1 MEVLIIFIFVLIMMA
16 SLGIGFPVGFALPGA
31 AIISLFLAG
40 VAGLI
45 FEGNPNAYFAYDG
58 PIEWINAGI
67 TNFRGTYWDN
77 DRDTLIA
84 IPLFIFMGLILQR
97 SKIAEDL
104 LMTMSKLFG
113 RAPGGLGISVIL
125 VGGLLAATTGI
136 VGATVIAM
144 GLISLPTMLR
154 NNYDKNLATGI
165 ISASGTL
172 GQIIPP
178 SIVLI
183 IVADQISNAADAAQN
198 MRLENYK
205 FLTGES
211 TMPSAFS
218 VTSASAGE
226 LFLGA
231 IIPGFILVLLY
242 VVYVFT
248 RAIINPK
255 LAPPM
260 PSKTGFDKR
269 LAIEVISSLI
279 PPILLIIIV
288 LGSILYG
295 VATVNQAGAVG
306 AVGAVI
312 MAGYKLY
319 NGTKHK
325 YTPTI
330 IASLSSVLIL
340 IMHYTL
346 GLNIKN
352 IENEADWIWVIFGTL
367 LVFTLLISI
376 TWSFWRVFKIKNILK
391 EVSTE
396 TTLTSTM
403 VFIILI
409 GAALLTAAFRGLGGE
424 DLIRDYLKNIPGGFW
439 TQFFVVM
446 LIIFILGFFID
457 YIEIIVVVLPIV
469 APILLA
475 DPSANI
481 TAIWLGVMVGVNM
494 QTSFLTPPFG
504 FALFYLRSVAPKS
517 ITTADIWKGA
527 MPFIFLQLFGLLI
540 VGWYPS
546 LSNYIPFHSYLTSEL
561 APPSTN
567 PKIEKC
573 LMDYTYTLYRTD
585 EPKIRKAIAE
595 AKTFKLE
602 VLPADQKSMIM
613 DHFSKSL
620 LALDQIKV
628 AEKKKVILDEYSKSY
643 SGLHNDV
650 RKIQIQTNDINK
662 KIIEIEKDIERSK
675 DENKKNNLKKERDY
689 LNNEKQKILKSIPK
703 EFYEKN
709 AQYKEL
715 LKDYK
720 NSLNIYYLNVDQG
733 YENFFKIF
741 KEIKDVDNIK
751 LAQDELRI
759 AVEFIQKE
767 NKDKALKSYLEILK
781 ILDKTSGGDDIKNI
795 VYETT
800 VKMKKDWDKSNLL
813 SKSQEIKMLFEKEL
827 LIKDK
832 AGKELLV
839 KFENY
844 NKEIVDTIG
853 VRKQERI
860 PRKHA
865 LYVSK
870 CIANHQD
877 ISLNF

>member
-1 MEVLIIFIFVLIMMA
+1 MA
-16 SLGIGFPVGFALPGA
+16 S
-31 AIISLFLAG
+31 
-40 VAGLI
+40 
-45 FEGNPNAYFAYDG
+45 
-58 PIEWINAGI
+58 
-67 TNFRGTYWDN
+67 
-77 DRDTLIA
+77 
-84 IPLFIFMGLILQR
+84 
-97 SKIAEDL
+97 
-104 LMTMSKLFG
+104 
-113 RAPGGLGISVIL
+113 
-125 VGGLLAATTGI
+125 
-136 VGATVIAM
+136 
-144 GLISLPTMLR
+144 
-154 NNYDKNLATGI
+154 
-165 ISASGTL
+165 
-172 GQIIPP
+172 
-178 SIVLI
+178 
-183 IVADQISNAADAAQN
+183 
-198 MRLENYK
+198 
-205 FLTGES
+205 
-211 TMPSAFS
+211 
-218 VTSASAGE
+218 
-226 LFLGA
+226 
-231 IIPGFILVLLY
+231 
-242 VVYVFT
+242 
-248 RAIINPK
+248 
-255 LAPPM
+255 
-260 PSKTGFDKR
+260 
-269 LAIEVISSLI
+269 
-279 PPILLIIIV
+279 
-288 LGSILYG
+288 
-295 VATVNQAGAVG
+295 
-306 AVGAVI
+306 
-312 MAGYKLY
+312 YKLHS
-319 NGTKHK
+319 GTKHK

-330 IASLSSVLIL
+330 IASISSVLIL
-340 IMHYTL
+340 IIHYTL

-527 MPFIFLQLFGLLI
+527 TPFIFLQLFGLLI

-546 LSNYIPFHSYLTSEL
+546 LSNYIPFRSYLTSEL

-595 AKTFKLE
+595 AKTFNLE
-602 VLPADQKSMIM
+602 VLPVDQKSMIM

-643 SGLHNDV
+643 SELHNDV

-689 LNNEKQKILKSIPK
+689 QNNEKQKILANIPR
-703 EFYEKN
+703 EFEEKN
-709 AQYKEL
+709 KQYKEL
-715 LKDYK
+715 FKDYK
-720 NSLNIYYLNVDQG
+720 NSLNIYYQNVDQG

-795 VYETT
+795 VYEVT
-800 VKMKKDWDKSNLL
+800 VKMKKDWDKSNLS
-813 SKSQEIKMLFEKEL
+813 SKSQEIKMLLEKEL

>member
-1 MEVLIIFIFVLIMMA
+1 
-16 SLGIGFPVGFALPGA
+16 
-31 AIISLFLAG
+31 
-40 VAGLI
+40 
-45 FEGNPNAYFAYDG
+45 
-58 PIEWINAGI
+58 
-67 TNFRGTYWDN
+67 
-77 DRDTLIA
+77 
-84 IPLFIFMGLILQR
+84 
-97 SKIAEDL
+97 
-104 LMTMSKLFG
+104 
-113 RAPGGLGISVIL
+113 
-125 VGGLLAATTGI
+125 
-136 VGATVIAM
+136 
-144 GLISLPTMLR
+144 
-154 NNYDKNLATGI
+154 
-165 ISASGTL
+165 
-172 GQIIPP
+172 
-178 SIVLI
+178 
-183 IVADQISNAADAAQN
+183 
-198 MRLENYK
+198 
-205 FLTGES
+205 
-211 TMPSAFS
+211 
-218 VTSASAGE
+218 
-226 LFLGA
+226 
-231 IIPGFILVLLY
+231 
-242 VVYVFT
+242 
-248 RAIINPK
+248 
-255 LAPPM
+255 M

-527 MPFIFLQLFGLLI
+527 TPFIFLQLFGLLI

-546 LSNYIPFHSYLTSEL
+546 LSNYIPFRSYLTSEL
-561 APPSTN
+561 APPPTN

-573 LMDYTYTLYRTD
+573 LMDYTYALYRTD

-595 AKTFKLE
+595 AKTFNLE
-602 VLPADQKSMIM
+602 VLPVDQKSMIM

-689 LNNEKQKILKSIPK
+689 QNNEKQKILANIPR
-703 EFYEKN
+703 EFEEKN
-709 AQYKEL
+709 KQYKEFF
-715 LKDYK
+715 KDYK
-720 NSLNIYYLNVDQG
+720 NSLNIYYQNVDQG

-759 AVEFIQKE
+759 AIEFIQKE
-767 NKDKALKSYLEILK
+767 NKNKALKSYLEILK
-781 ILDKTSGGDDIKNI
+781 ILDKTSGGDNIKNI
-795 VYETT
+795 VYEVT

-813 SKSQEIKMLFEKEL
+813 SKSQEIKMLLEKEL